1 MIRGPSQL
9 SQQTGAGG
17 IISGLIGEDYPGSG
31 CQMSPGRGLVET
43 QTGTLATL
51 AQDGGLVE
59 TQTRG
64 ERGSC
69 HHIGRVNPGI
79 IARLPRLRHLTFSA
93 GITHRLGQIICPDY
107 YCYQHFYFHLHIN
120 TNIKAL

>member
-43 QTGTLATL
+43 QTGALATL
-51 AQDGGLVE
+51 ATDGGLVE

-64 ERGSC
+64 REAPVTTSGELTRG
-69 HHIGRVNPGI
+69 
-79 IARLPRLRHLTFSA
+79 LLR
-93 GITHRLGQIICPDY
+93 DY
-107 YCYQHFYFHLHIN
+107 RDSV
-120 TNIKAL
+120 T

>member
-1 MIRGPSQL
+1 MIRGPL
-9 SQQTGAGG
+9 ATDGG
-17 IISGLIGEDYPGSG
+17 WWDHLRTDWGGLPGVWMSDVSRSRISGDSDGGPGD
-31 CQMSPGRGLVET
+31 E
-43 QTGTLATL
+43 TLATL
-51 AQDGGLVE
+51 AKDGGLVE

-93 GITHRLGQIICPDY
+93 PDY
-107 YCYQHFYFHLHIN
+107 TQARAN
-120 TNIKAL
+120 N